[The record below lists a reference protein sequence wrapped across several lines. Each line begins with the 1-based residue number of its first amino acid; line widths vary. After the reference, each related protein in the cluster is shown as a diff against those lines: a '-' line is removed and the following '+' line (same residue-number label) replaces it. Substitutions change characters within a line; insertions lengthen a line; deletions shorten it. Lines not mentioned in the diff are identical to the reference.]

1 MLVEKQSIDLIW
13 EVTEASQNLRHQTQ
27 EEGTF
32 SDVGASQDVAP
43 HQFVLDHKRFVT
55 VAVEPEQCIKQDG
68 IISPK
73 HAVFEI
79 CEKTAL
85 T

>member
-1 MLVEKQSIDLIW
+1 M
-13 EVTEASQNLRHQTQ
+13 
-27 EEGTF
+27 
-32 SDVGASQDVAP
+32 AP

-79 CEKTAL
+79 CEQNQL
-85 T
+85 